1 VQIQQIAVKNHSRLR
16 DFRIFVRDHLV
27 VVGPNDVGKSSL
39 LRCLDLLLGCSTAQL
54 YQRISIA
61 DFRDNSQP
69 LVIQATLTDLSPDDK
84 ALFPDEATCDPTSK
98 ATTLTLQLTATPDG
112 TDTLTIQRTA
122 PAAGTGRQLSREQLA
137 GIGWTLLSATATAR
151 DVREDRRNTIDD
163 LLAAID
169 LGDEKAQF
177 DALNT
182 QLDALLGTSKV
193 LESLRSDLAQ
203 QLSKAI
209 PHRIATDDLVLSPGA
224 RVDNDV
230 LSDVR
235 IQLRRDGQLRNLVE
249 QSDGT
254 RALYAIAF
262 YDLVSSAANVVAIDE
277 PEIHLHPTSQRS
289 LAKLLQSSTNQKV
302 ISTHSA
308 DIVGA
313 FPPDSII
320 SIRAGGTVVQ
330 PQEGFLSDDERMTVQ
345 WWVRDKLEPLTAR
358 TIIAVEG
365 SSDGIILE
373 RVCQLTGRDLDR
385 LGVCTIETDGCGN
398 MKSVIKLFGTNGF
411 DIPLALLI
419 DLDAKTDTAK
429 VLAVHED
436 DLEQSSVWISD
447 PDLEAEYVAALGAD
461 RVWAALSASHLFN
474 QNELKNCT
482 ATGPGGSR
490 TDEDVANFCRRRT
503 KATKVKSAMV
513 VATLLDETAARKISS
528 IEKLLTATLDGA

>member
-1 VQIQQIAVKNHSRLR
+1 MQIQQLSVRNHSRLH
-16 DFRIFVRDHLV
+16 DFEISFRNHLV

-39 LRCLDLLLGCSTAQL
+39 LRCLDLLLGCNTAQL
-54 YQRISIA
+54 YQRLSIN
-61 DFRDNSQP
+61 DFRDSSQP
-69 LVIQATLTDLSPDDK
+69 LFIQATLSELSPDDK
-84 ALFPDEATCDPTSK
+84 ALFPDEASCDPSSK
-98 ATTLTLQLTATPDG
+98 ATTLTLQLIANADG
-112 TDTLTIQRTA
+112 PDTLTIQRTA
-122 PAAGTGRQLSREQLA
+122 PTAGTGRQISREQLA
-137 GIGWTLLSATATAR
+137 GIRWTLLSATATAR
-151 DVREDRRNTIDD
+151 DVREDRRNAIDD

-193 LESLRSDLAQ
+193 LHRLRSDLAQ

-209 PHRIATDDLVLSPGA
+209 PHNITTDDLVLSPGS

-235 IQLRRDGQLRNLVE
+235 VQLRRDGQLRNLVE

-254 RALYAIAF
+254 RALYAIAV

-289 LAKLLQSSTNQKV
+289 LAKLLQNSTTQKV

-313 FPPDSII
+313 FPPDSIV

-330 PQEGFLSDDERMTVQ
+330 PRAGFLSDDERMAVQ

-358 TIIAVEG
+358 SIIAVEG
-365 SSDGIILE
+365 SSDRIILE

-385 LGVCTIETDGCGN
+385 LGACIIETDGCGN
-398 MKSVIKLFGTNGF
+398 MRSVIKLFGSNGF
-411 DIPLALLI
+411 DIPVALLI
-419 DLDAKTDTAK
+419 DLDAKADTAK

-436 DLEQSSVWISD
+436 DLEQNSVWVSD

-461 RVWAALSASHLFN
+461 SVWAALSGSHLFN
-474 QNELKNCT
+474 QNELKNCA

-490 TDEDVANFCRRRT
+490 TDVDVANFCRRKS

-513 VATLLDETAARKISS
+513 VATLLDEPAARQMSS
-528 IEKLLTATLDGA
+528 IEKLLAAILDGA